1 MGTRMRKFIA
11 IYADLSDYNVELQKI
26 QERTEYNSVISLR
39 TTYRKFFLSQQ
50 LNILKQKNKENFQPL
65 PVVWNSNKP
74 F

>member
-11 IYADLSDYNVELQKI
+11 IYADLSDYNVDLQKI

-39 TTYRKFFLSQQ
+39 TTYRKFFLSQL